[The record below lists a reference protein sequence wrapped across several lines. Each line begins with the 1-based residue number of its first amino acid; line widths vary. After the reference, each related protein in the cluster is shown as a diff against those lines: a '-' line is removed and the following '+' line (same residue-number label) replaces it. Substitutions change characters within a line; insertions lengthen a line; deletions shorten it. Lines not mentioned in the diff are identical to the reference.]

1 MTDPKAEQLV
11 DALSRLLQPQLAKS
25 PELRDVVA
33 ALGDWLIQEAKRA
46 GATTQNLS
54 QSNASPTAQ
63 PTSQSISQ
71 PVAQDQAAT
80 PIPPGPHS
88 PARVIAPAAAI
99 RGPVQVVSSA
109 TVPLK
114 IGDTLVHV
122 PVEGTTQEIGRA
134 RQSALETLARAEAP
148 ASTERTPI
156 DLALMVKRSKLKAE
170 SCRLYIQRRAVASI
184 IDDAELKRQM
194 DEQIAT
200 AKATP
205 NCFLWVFWRER
216 TQPDDASL
224 RKIALCYDALAAAA
238 DLARRRDELYAGR
251 RSDDE
256 PVILGLL
263 AEASSALRVA
273 LKDSWL
279 SDDDRDQAESHVW
292 LRQETA
298 QRRIFI
304 SRHMAIDDPADPL
317 AAQSMIDRAAEV
329 RTRLEDQAGKV
340 KSIKNLL
347 GQVRYHANQIVK
359 AGGVE
364 CEPHWRKITVAIKSL
379 QELGVPATDDRISE
393 HLGAQAAGMI
403 AQETPEDLREQLA
416 TVIDAALTERDDDD
430 SDDTSEQR
438 APSERV
444 LKVRSW
450 LKGRR
455 LVLIGGE
462 PRPRAIQKL
471 ISAFELADVDWV
483 FLTEHGSGAS
493 MRGPI
498 ERPDTAGVVV
508 IIKLTGHLH
517 ADEARDYASRADKPL
532 VLLKSGYNAE
542 QIAHAFVEQVS
553 DRFIAPVAAQ

>member
-1 MTDPKAEQLV
+1 MADPKAEQLIN
-11 DALSRLLQPQLAKS
+11 ALSRLLQPQLTKS
-25 PELRDVVA
+25 PELRDVVV

-46 GATTQNLS
+46 GATSTSTQPATSGSL
-54 QSNASPTAQ
+54 QTTDPASPLATAVTP
-63 PTSQSISQ
+63 PTRIIG
-71 PVAQDQAAT
+71 PPT
-80 PIPPGPHS
+80 P
-88 PARVIAPAAAI
+88 I

-134 RQSALETLARAEAP
+134 RQSVLDTLARAETTIDR
-148 ASTERTPI
+148 SPI

-170 SCRLYIQRRAVASI
+170 SCRLYIQRRAVTSI
-184 IDDAELKRQM
+184 TDDAELKRQM

-216 TQPDDASL
+216 TQPDDESL

-238 DLARRRDELYAGR
+238 DLARRRDEFFPGR
-251 RSDDE
+251 RTDDE
-256 PVILGLL
+256 PLILGLL
-263 AEASSALRVA
+263 AEASSALRIA

-279 SDDDRDQAESHVW
+279 SDDDRDQADSHVW

-304 SRHMAIDDPADPL
+304 ARHMAIDDPADPL
-317 AAQSMIDRAAEV
+317 AAQTVIDRAAEA
-329 RTRLEDQAGKV
+329 RALLEDQAGKV

-359 AGGVE
+359 AGGVD
-364 CEPHWRKITVAIKSL
+364 CESHWLKITAAIKAL
-379 QELGVPATDDRISE
+379 NDLGVPTTDDRISE
-393 HLGAQAAGMI
+393 HLGSQAAGLVSKEI
-403 AQETPEDLREQLA
+403 SEDLRRELQI
-416 TVIDAALTERDDDD
+416 VIGAALNGGGESDDENDDD
-430 SDDTSEQR
+430 STQR
-438 APSERV
+438 VYSERV

-450 LKGRR
+450 LQGRR
-455 LVLIGGE
+455 LVLVGGE
-462 PRPRAIQKL
+462 PRQRSIQKL
-471 ISAFELADVDWV
+471 IEAFELADVDWV
-483 FLTEHGSGAS
+483 FLTEHGSGS
-493 MRGPI
+493 PMRGPI

-517 ADEARDYASRADKPL
+517 ADEAREYAARADKPI

-542 QIAHAFVEQVS
+542 QIANAFIEQVS
-553 DRFIAPVAAQ
+553 DRFGAAAAAK

>member
-1 MTDPKAEQLV
+1 MALMSDPKAEQLV
-11 DALSRLLQPQLAKS
+11 DALSRLLQPQLARS

-33 ALGDWLIQEAKRA
+33 ALGDWLIQEARRA
-46 GATTQNLS
+46 GAS
-54 QSNASPTAQ
+54 APASAQ
-63 PTSQSISQ
+63 PPAAQVAQSTSQESAGLS
-71 PVAQDQAAT
+71 AAAAT
-80 PIPPGPHS
+80 PS
-88 PARVIAPAAAI
+88 RVIGPPTPI

-148 ASTERTPI
+148 PTADRTPI

-184 IDDAELKRQM
+184 VDDAELKRQM

-216 TQPDDASL
+216 AQPDDASL

-238 DLARRRDELYAGR
+238 DLVRRRDELYSGR

-256 PVILGLL
+256 PVLLGLL
-263 AEASSALRVA
+263 AEASSALRIA

-279 SDDDRDQAESHVW
+279 SDDDRDQADSHVW

-304 SRHMAIDDPADPL
+304 SRYMAIDDPADPF
-317 AAQSMIDRAAEV
+317 AAQTVIDRAAEA
-329 RTRLEDQAGKV
+329 RTRLEDQAGRV

-379 QELGVPATDDRISE
+379 SDLGVPATDDRISE

-403 AQETPEDLREQLA
+403 AQETPQDLRDQLGTA
-416 TVIDAALTERDDDD
+416 INAALTDDRDDE
-430 SDDTSEQR
+430 SDEDVEQR

-450 LKGRR
+450 LRGRR

-471 ISAFELADVDWV
+471 IDAFELADVDWV
-483 FLTEHGSGAS
+483 FLTEHGSGAP

-517 ADEARDYASRADKPL
+517 ADDAREYAARADKPL

-553 DRFIAPVAAQ
+553 DRFAAPASAK